1 MRRLAVLAAALAL
14 AARAHAAQDVS
25 WPELPAP
32 PRSTVQWVAEHM
44 QFNGM
49 PMQIR
54 TFRSQ
59 SSAADVLAYYRA
71 RWWKGT
77 RCDCVENR
85 VGAYQQVARG
95 EGRYFY
101 SVQVKARDART
112 SEGYLAV
119 SVPAARAAKPGSG
132 FPQPPAT
139 RVMNDIQS
147 DDGDTASRTLL
158 MENRHAV
165 AANVAFYERELS
177 RLGWHAAGRLP
188 AAGPASALR
197 FRRANGEITLVFRP
211 SGRRTVAAAT
221 VVEHRFAGEQD
232 ARTGVR

>member
-1 MRRLAVLAAALAL
+1 MKRSAALAAVLVL
-14 AARAHAAQDVS
+14 AGCAHAAQDVS

-54 TFRSQ
+54 TFRAQ
-59 SSAADVLAYYRA
+59 ASAADVLSYYRA

-77 RCDCVENR
+77 RCDCVENG
-85 VGAYQQVARG
+85 VGAYRQIARG

-101 SVQVKARDART
+101 SVQVKALDART

-119 SVPAARAAKPGSG
+119 SVPAAPAAKPGAG

-139 RVMNDIQS
+139 RVMNDIRA

-165 AANVAFYERELS
+165 AVNVAFYERELE
-177 RLGWHAAGRLP
+177 RLGWHAAGQLP

-197 FRRANGEITLVFRP
+197 FRRANGEITLVFKQ

-221 VVEHRFAGEQD
+221 VVEHRFAGAAD
-232 ARTGVR
+232 ARTGLR